1 MKRKNIRPKLIAA
14 ALCMSL
20 LVQSFSITALAEE
33 TTEPYTEVTQTAAE
47 TEEEPESSENV
58 LTEVT
63 EKATEEEAE
72 DQEQSTLPSEEDES
86 ITSDE
91 IITTVETV
99 TEEESETTTEEEL
112 TEEEE
117 AMTEELSREESTL
130 EGLIQDG
137 ALQPG
142 VFDDFYFAQE
152 ESYDIEKV
160 QKFLY
165 QELKNRKAE
174 IDVRSYHIPVA
185 DAGTVLASTINANPD
200 LYFVKSGYG
209 YTYDTSDDTLC
220 TYEIS
225 YTQNNDDAFNAA
237 VRDALSEI
245 SNDMTDMEKA
255 VILHDYLVLNV
266 EYDYDNY
273 LNNTIPKESYS
284 AYGALVNRKAVC
296 MGYALA
302 YQYLLQQCGITTY
315 YVASSSMNHAWNIVK
330 LGNDYYHID
339 TTWDDPVSDQQGR
352 ARHYYMLIS
361 DETWKNQKGHY
372 DWTVYKGTYTGKID
386 CKCSNTQYEKA
397 FWSDIDSPV
406 ISYQD
411 GFIYRYGEKMLKRNA
426 LADSTETV
434 LCQLPFENVSDEE
447 VYCVNEIAFIY
458 NGRIYYTMRHM
469 VASCKT
475 DGTDQRIHY
484 KVDPDKEIVYGF
496 YMHNGIAKISTGRE
510 TRVITLDNTGDIDYN
525 STFAKK
531 VSLDRT
537 EIEVGIGRS
546 DSLKVTIVPSEASQ
560 RTVQWTSSDG
570 SIASVDQ
577 NGCITGVAVGSCT
590 VTAQVDGVKAE
601 CKVNVLD
608 LNVKAPVFSIVE
620 NTVDYNE
627 QLELTA
633 QEGATIYYTVNGKD
647 PTRNSTRYTKAI
659 PITKDTVIKAFA
671 VKKDFYDSEVVEK
684 TYTVCSNNLEFKE
697 DSMELTVH
705 DEYRMEMKEIPT
717 TRTISDVVFSSSD
730 PDKLSVSGSMITALK
745 AGTVTLTATVP
756 DHKSRTVQT
765 TCTITIQPRTYDVT
779 FIGFGGKTVEI
790 QRVEEGKD
798 ATIPDVNVPDGYR
811 LTGWKGDCTN
821 ISEDRSVTAQYTP
834 VIYKVTYHSDYGQP
848 DTMKSYTIETATFAL
863 PDISGR
869 TGYRFAG
876 WYDNADCNGTPV
888 SEVVKGTVG
897 DREFYAKWV
906 SERGL
911 WMGIKGKGAL
921 QDIPQWPISAQI
933 YTGKK
938 IIPDDYVIYDGE
950 RELELNKDYTISISN
965 NTNANTLTTEKE
977 LKNKPTITITGKGD
991 YAGKIT
997 RNFKILPKSV
1007 EEEDVQVSDIYL
1019 KYNKKEQ
1026 KPNPSIKY
1034 NGKTLSKGRDY
1045 TVEYPDTAE
1054 NAYLNAGKYKIL
1066 IKGCGN
1072 YTGVRT
1078 IYLQIVD
1085 PSAGQYLMSSVNISR
1100 IPDQTYTGSAVEFDE
1115 SVPVIKNGKT
1125 VLVKG
1130 VDYELITDDSAEIGK
1145 HTLSIVGKGNYFG
1158 TRTVYYQIKGKSI
1171 SSVKVSGLIPQTY
1184 CGYAI
1189 EQKPVVTDKNV
1200 ILVEGKD
1207 YELAWTNNINAGTA
1221 TVVVKGIHGYS
1232 GIKKATFKIT
1242 PYDLNTDQ
1250 GRYTVEFADGTTQCD
1265 YQKNGSKPEVI
1276 VRFVQKSDQAEST
1289 VTLTEGIDY
1298 TVKYVNNSNVVV
1310 SKAGQEPRVEV
1321 IGKNNFKN
1329 KKFLNFTLQ
1338 NQDIAK
1344 TIMHV
1349 ADIEENK
1356 QAGKF
1361 YSTPVIYDRTG
1372 NKLSAGTDYDN
1383 KSYVYRDEN
1392 GKVLTRL
1399 DRPASGSI
1407 ITLTVQGKGKYTGEI
1422 SGTYRI
1428 CEVNHNVSKASVG
1441 FKDNKKKIYYTGNG
1455 ISIDKNDIRVRIGKV
1470 ELTSDDFELIDYT
1483 NNVRKGTAQVT
1494 VRGIGKYAGTRILKF
1509 SVQAQ
1514 NMHWYE

>member
-1 MKRKNIRPKLIAA
+1 MNNSNNVKN
-14 ALCMSL
+14 
-20 LVQSFSITALAEE
+20 TA
-33 TTEPYTEVTQTAAE
+33 
-47 TEEEPESSENV
+47 
-58 LTEVT
+58 
-63 EKATEEEAE
+63 
-72 DQEQSTLPSEEDES
+72 
-86 ITSDE
+86 IC
-91 IITTVETV
+91 
-99 TEEESETTTEEEL
+99 
-112 TEEEE
+112 
-117 AMTEELSREESTL
+117 
-130 EGLIQDG
+130 
-137 ALQPG
+137 G
-142 VFDDFYFAQE
+142 VF
-152 ESYDIEKV
+152 
-160 QKFLY
+160 
-165 QELKNRKAE
+165 
-174 IDVRSYHIPVA
+174 
-185 DAGTVLASTINANPD
+185 
-200 LYFVKSGYG
+200 
-209 YTYDTSDDTLC
+209 
-220 TYEIS
+220 
-225 YTQNNDDAFNAA
+225 
-237 VRDALSEI
+237 AL
-245 SNDMTDMEKA
+245 
-255 VILHDYLVLNV
+255 
-266 EYDYDNY
+266 
-273 LNNTIPKESYS
+273 
-284 AYGALVNRKAVC
+284 
-296 MGYALA
+296 
-302 YQYLLQQCGITTY
+302 
-315 YVASSSMNHAWNIVK
+315 
-330 LGNDYYHID
+330 
-339 TTWDDPVSDQQGR
+339 
-352 ARHYYMLIS
+352 
-361 DETWKNQKGHY
+361 
-372 DWTVYKGTYTGKID
+372 
-386 CKCSNTQYEKA
+386 
-397 FWSDIDSPV
+397 
-406 ISYQD
+406 
-411 GFIYRYGEKMLKRNA
+411 
-426 LADSTETV
+426 
-434 LCQLPFENVSDEE
+434 
-447 VYCVNEIAFIY
+447 
-458 NGRIYYTMRHM
+458 
-469 VASCKT
+469 
-475 DGTDQRIHY
+475 
-484 KVDPDKEIVYGF
+484 
-496 YMHNGIAKISTGRE
+496 
-510 TRVITLDNTGDIDYN
+510 
-525 STFAKK
+525 
-531 VSLDRT
+531 
-537 EIEVGIGRS
+537 
-546 DSLKVTIVPSEASQ
+546 
-560 RTVQWTSSDG
+560 
-570 SIASVDQ
+570 
-577 NGCITGVAVGSCT
+577 
-590 VTAQVDGVKAE
+590 
-601 CKVNVLD
+601 
-608 LNVKAPVFSIVE
+608 
-620 NTVDYNE
+620 
-627 QLELTA
+627 LEL
-633 QEGATIYYTVNGKD
+633 QYNKQ
-647 PTRNSTRYTKAI
+647 
-659 PITKDTVIKAFA
+659 IT
-671 VKKDFYDSEVVEK
+671 
-684 TYTVCSNNLEFKE
+684 
-697 DSMELTVH
+697 
-705 DEYRMEMKEIPT
+705 
-717 TRTISDVVFSSSD
+717 
-730 PDKLSVSGSMITALK
+730 
-745 AGTVTLTATVP
+745 
-756 DHKSRTVQT
+756 
-765 TCTITIQPRTYDVT
+765 
-779 FIGFGGKTVEI
+779 
-790 QRVEEGKD
+790 
-798 ATIPDVNVPDGYR
+798 
-811 LTGWKGDCTN
+811 
-821 ISEDRSVTAQYTP
+821 
-834 VIYKVTYHSDYGQP
+834 
-848 DTMKSYTIETATFAL
+848 
-863 PDISGR
+863 
-869 TGYRFAG
+869 
-876 WYDNADCNGTPV
+876 
-888 SEVVKGTVG
+888 
-897 DREFYAKWV
+897 
-906 SERGL
+906 
-911 WMGIKGKGAL
+911 

-991 YAGKIT
+991 YAGKVI

-1019 KYNKKEQ
+1019 KYNKKVQ
-1026 KPNPSIKY
+1026 KPNPSVKY
-1034 NGKTLSKGRDY
+1034 NGMTLSKGRDY
-1045 TVEYPDTAE
+1045 TVEYPDTTE

-1207 YELAWTNNINAGTA
+1207 YELAWINNINAGTA
-1221 TVVVKGIHGYS
+1221 TVVVNGIHGYS

-1289 VTLTEGIDY
+1289 VILTEGIDY

-1329 KKFLNFTLQ
+1329 KKFLKFTLQ

-1344 TIMHV
+1344 AIMHV

-1361 YSTPVIYDRTG
+1361 YSTPVIYDRNG

-1494 VRGIGKYAGTRILKF
+1494 VRGIDKYAGTRILKF

-1514 NMHWYE
+1514 NMCWYE